1 VVDGRDGPKSH
12 LTSRGACEEYL
23 GAARVGKNASRE
35 ARGSIGTVKNGWGPA
50 PRSPGLHSAVVEP
63 GDRQKRGAD
72 LGQNG
77 HFLDKN

>member
-1 VVDGRDGPKSH
+1 MAEGRGGPKSH
-12 LTSRGACEEYL
+12 LTSQGVSEEYL
-23 GAARVGKNASRE
+23 GAARVGKIASRE
-35 ARGSIGTVKNGWGPA
+35 ARGSIGSAENGWGAA

>member
-1 VVDGRDGPKSH
+1 MAEGRDGPKAP
-12 LTSRGACEEYL
+12 LTSRGGCEEYL
-23 GAARVGKNASRE
+23 GAARVGKIASRE
-35 ARGSIGTVKNGWGPA
+35 ARGSIGRGGNGWGAA